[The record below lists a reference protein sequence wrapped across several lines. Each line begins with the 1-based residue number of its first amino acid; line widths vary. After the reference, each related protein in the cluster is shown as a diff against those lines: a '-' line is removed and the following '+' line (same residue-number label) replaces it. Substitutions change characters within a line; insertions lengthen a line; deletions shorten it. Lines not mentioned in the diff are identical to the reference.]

1 MRKENRE
8 NLRQADV
15 ISVESVRVMFDA
27 IRSATKVVKV
37 FPFIYVVILLLI
49 LPINAYCRA
58 EFALY
63 IGMMFYISVLFVA
76 LLIRLSYCFK
86 LCKWHRLQCCLP
98 LVPQITDYIDANI
111 YEFDVSL
118 ATLNWVLYF
127 GIFSISLINAYHV
140 FIKQSKF
147 PIFSCRG

>member
-1 MRKENRE
+1 MQKENLVNVRAF
-8 NLRQADV
+8 NS
-15 ISVESVRVMFDA
+15 IVEAVRT
-27 IRSATKVVKV
+27 ATKVVKV
-37 FPFIYVVILLLI
+37 FPFLYAVIMLLM

-86 LCKWHRLQCCLP
+86 LCKWHRLQCSLP
-98 LVPQITDYIDANI
+98 LIPQMMDYIDTHI
-111 YEFDVSL
+111 YEFNVSWANINTAL
-118 ATLNWVLYF
+118 YLGLFTL
-127 GIFSISLINAYHV
+127 SLVNAYHV

-147 PIFSCRG
+147 PILTCRG